1 MILTRTKRDINS
13 AIGTARK
20 QGNGAHVMVPK
31 EWIGLEVKVTPV
43 SYIQNKASEQAV
55 RDTSACLSV
64 WDAIKAEH
72 RKRKK

>member
-13 AIGTARK
+13 VIGTARK
-20 QGNGAHVMVPK
+20 QGHGAHVMVPK
-31 EWIGLEVKVTPV
+31 EWIGLEVKVIPV

-55 RDTSACLSV
+55 KDTSAAV

>member
-13 AIGTARK
+13 VTGTARK
-20 QGNGAHVMVPK
+20 QGNGAQVMVPK
-31 EWIGLEVKVTPV
+31 EWIGLQVKVIPV

-55 RDTSACLSV
+55 RDTSAAV
-64 WDAIKAEH
+64 WDAIKGEH